1 MARQRPTT
9 ISTTVRI
16 QTEER
21 RKHEKEVARQALEL
35 AHTSVHTAMDFIRNS
50 MPDKFLAHSSWYE
63 RTKIIV
69 IQFIIL
75 ICVVSGI
82 YPHSTMY
89 IYEHSMKQV

>member
-1 MARQRPTT
+1 MA
-9 ISTTVRI
+9 RI

-63 RTKIIV
+63 RTEIIV

-75 ICVVSGI
+75 ALCVVSGI